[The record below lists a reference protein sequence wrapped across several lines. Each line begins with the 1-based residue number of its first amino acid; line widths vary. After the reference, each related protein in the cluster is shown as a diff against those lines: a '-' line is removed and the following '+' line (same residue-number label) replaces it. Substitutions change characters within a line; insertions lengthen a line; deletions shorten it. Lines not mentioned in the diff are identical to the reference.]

1 MVAFN
6 LICKEKQYDRV
17 YYMALF
23 GVFIIGL
30 GIKDMF
36 SKNPVILRRY
46 LVYTKDMSKD
56 EDVFCIPVYMVP
68 FL

>member
-1 MVAFN
+1 MIGF
-6 LICKEKQYDRV
+6 IIWS
-17 YYMALF
+17 LF